1 MWGLNKRAL
10 LLDDALVAP
19 LWENKGPKQ
28 GERERGHVTHI
39 FLPPPQYTAYTVVV
53 CAFLGGRE
61 NKTQQQEEENYPPG
75 I

>member
-39 FLPPPQYTAYTVVV
+39 FLPPQYTVYTVVV